1 MQKLEAAGLG
11 RLVTC
16 KTNKHNREFFC
27 KPAPESLAEDHQA
40 LQLIRVTHEEYR
52 KLFYTAE
59 TTFCFNIQEHY
70 QYELLA
76 TKFT

>member
-16 KTNKHNREFFC
+16 KTNNTTESFFC
-27 KPAPESLAEDHQA
+27 KPTPESLAEDHQA
-40 LQLIRVTHEEYR
+40 LQLISVTHEEYR

-59 TTFCFNIQEHY
+59 TRFCFNIQEHY